1 MRIERA
7 RRRKPVRKKA
17 RARTNALH
25 ASGVRIRR
33 LHLRYY
39 SNVLSGNAAISAQLR
54 AAWHISL
61 RRQQGYA
68 GFVARGHEHA
78 LAFDSAEDSW
88 SKVHDV
94 RKLPA
99 YEFPRRL
106 PFCDTG
112 HDGSGTQLAEFHRT
126 FDEFVGV
133 RDRLRSDHG
142 SDAYIELR
150 EVVV

>member
-1 MRIERA
+1 M
-7 RRRKPVRKKA
+7 RRRKPVREKA

-54 AAWHISL
+54 AAWHASL

-78 LAFDSAEDSW
+78 LTFDTTKDSW
-88 SKVHDV
+88 SKVYDV

-99 YEFPRRL
+99 YEFLWCL

-112 HDGSGTQLAEFHRT
+112 HDGSGTQLTEFHRT
-126 FDEFVGV
+126 LDEFVGV
-133 RDRLRSDHG
+133 RNELRGDYG
-142 SDAYIELR
+142 PDAYIELR